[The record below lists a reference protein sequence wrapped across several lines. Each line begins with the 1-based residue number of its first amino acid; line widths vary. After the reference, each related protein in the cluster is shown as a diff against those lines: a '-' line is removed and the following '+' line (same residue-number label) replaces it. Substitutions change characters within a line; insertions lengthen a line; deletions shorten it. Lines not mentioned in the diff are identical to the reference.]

1 MFAVM
6 ILGSKSAIR
15 VRLFFRQKPGGLFIV
30 NPMKSPRMKDQRR
43 LDKLMHFKI
52 HYVLTE
58 LLHSEAEARRATGEE
73 NISKLNIYFKKQI
86 TSCFMPHPYSC
97 KTCLHEQSMAAD
109 L

>member
-6 ILGSKSAIR
+6 ISGSKSAIR
-15 VRLFFRQKPGGLFIV
+15 VWLSFRQKPGGLFIV

-52 HYVLTE
+52 HYVLIE
-58 LLHSEAEARRATGEE
+58 LLHRRPIGNE
-73 NISKLNIYFKKQI
+73 NIRKLNIDFKKQI
-86 TSCFMPHPYSC
+86 TNCFMPHTYSC
-97 KTCLHEQSMAAD
+97 KTCLHEQNMAAD